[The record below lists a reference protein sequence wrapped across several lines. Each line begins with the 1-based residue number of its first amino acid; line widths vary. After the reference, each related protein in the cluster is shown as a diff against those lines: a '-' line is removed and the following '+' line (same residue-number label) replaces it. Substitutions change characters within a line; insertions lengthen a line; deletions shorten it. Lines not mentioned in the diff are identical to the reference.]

1 VAWGRFQIQIDK
13 SHFEQ
18 KAQSFHQLLTDLNF
32 NVGTLVNQSVL
43 LKKIPR
49 PAARNDTWPDYARRV
64 AIEKQASPVAANGSV
79 P

>member
-32 NVGTLVNQSVL
+32 NVGTLVGLTINSTEREQRL
-43 LKKIPR
+43 
-49 PAARNDTWPDYARRV
+49 A
-64 AIEKQASPVAANGSV
+64 
-79 P
+79 